1 MKKTV
6 LTVALLWCVVMSYAQ
21 RLELLPY
28 GDFDTW
34 AVRYIT
40 ESGFLGGKT
49 KALYMIAPTDTVY
62 GTKYTRCKKSPWSSG
77 NALAQSM
84 GITKVSVSVVPEKRG
99 DGYCCRMETRLDTV
113 HAGTLHLNALVTGS
127 IYTGILAD
135 PVTLAHS
142 NDPNSAIDMGMP
154 FTKRPKALVLDYK
167 AVIKNGT
174 IIKAAASRKI
184 KKLEGL
190 DAGQIVMVLQYRWE
204 EKGHI
209 YAYRVG
215 TATEYIRSSTKDWQN
230 AHRVPVVY
238 GELPEGA
245 DQPWSALCNNRF
257 KARNSKG
264 KMVCIEEIGWRGDLE
279 PTHVIV
285 QVSSGCQQPFTGCPG
300 NIVWVDNIGM
310 EY

>member
-1 MKKTV
+1 MRKSV
-6 LTVALLWCVVMSYAQ
+6 WIAALLGVVTTGYAQ
-21 RLELLPY
+21 QIELLPY
-28 GDFDTW
+28 GNFDTW
-34 AVRYIT
+34 AVRFIT
-40 ESGFLGGKT
+40 ESDFLGGKT

-62 GTKYTRCKKSPWSSG
+62 GIQYTRCKNSPWSSG
-77 NALAQSM
+77 NALAQAM
-84 GITKVSVSVVPEKRG
+84 GITKVSVSVVPEKREN
-99 DGYCCRMETRLDTV
+99 GYCCRMETRLDTI
-113 HAGTLHLNALVTGS
+113 HAGTIHMNALVTGS

-142 NDPNSAIDMGMP
+142 SDPNSAINMGVP

-174 IIKAAASRKI
+174 IIKAAASRRV
-184 KKLEGL
+184 KKMEGK
-190 DAGQIVMVLQYRWE
+190 DAGQITLVLQYRWE

-215 TATEYIRSSTKDWQN
+215 TATEYIRTSTNGWVN

-238 GELPEGA
+238 GELPQGA
-245 DQPWSALCNNRF
+245 DQPWSMLCDNRF

-264 KMVCIEEIGWRGDLE
+264 KMVCIEEVGWRSDLQ
-279 PTHVIV
+279 PTHMII

-300 NIVWVDNIGM
+300 NTVWVDNIGL

>member
-1 MKKTV
+1 MKKSV
-6 LTVALLWCVVMSYAQ
+6 WIIALLGLAMSAWAQ
-21 RLELLPY
+21 QIELLPY
-28 GDFDTW
+28 GNFETW
-34 AVRYIT
+34 TVRYIT
-40 ESGFLGGKT
+40 ESGFLGGST

-62 GTKYTRCKKSPWSSG
+62 GTQYTRCKNSPWSSG
-77 NALAQSM
+77 NALAQAM

-113 HAGTLHLNALVTGS
+113 HAGTMHLNALVTGS

-142 NDPNSAIDMGMP
+142 SDPNSAINMGMP

-174 IIKAAASRKI
+174 ILKASASRKV
-184 KKLEGL
+184 KKIAGR
-190 DAGQIVMVLQYRWE
+190 DAGQIVLVLQYRWE

-215 TATEYIRSSTKDWQN
+215 TATEYIRTSTTGWVD
-230 AHRVPVVY
+230 AHRVPVIY
-238 GELPEGA
+238 GELPKGA
-245 DQPWSALCNNRF
+245 DQPWSLLCNDRF

-264 KMVCIEEIGWRGDLE
+264 KMVCIEEIGWRGDLQ
-279 PTHVIV
+279 PTHAIV
-285 QVSSGCQQPFTGCPG
+285 QISSGCQLPFTGCPG
-300 NIVWVDNIGM
+300 NTVWVDNIGM

>member
-127 IYTGILAD
+127 IYTGILAN
-135 PVTLAHS
+135 PVTLVHS

-245 DQPWSALCNNRF
+245 DQPWSTLCNNRF

>member
-1 MKKTV
+1 MRKRV
-6 LTVALLWCVVMSYAQ
+6 LILALLGGVLMGYAQ
-21 RLELLPY
+21 QIELLPY
-28 GDFDTW
+28 GNFDTW
-34 AVRYIT
+34 AVRFIT
-40 ESGFLGGKT
+40 ESDFLGGKT

-62 GTKYTRCKKSPWSSG
+62 GIQYTRCKNSPWSSG
-77 NALAQSM
+77 NALAQAM

-99 DGYCCRMETRLDTV
+99 NGYCCRMETRLDTI
-113 HAGTLHLNALVTGS
+113 HAGTIHMNALVTGS

-142 NDPNSAIDMGMP
+142 SDPNSAINMGVP

-174 IIKAAASRKI
+174 IIKAAASRRV
-184 KKLEGL
+184 KKMEGK
-190 DAGQIVMVLQYRWE
+190 DAGQITLVLQYRWE

-215 TATEYIRSSTKDWQN
+215 TATEYIRTSTNGWVN

-238 GELPEGA
+238 GELPQGA
-245 DQPWSALCNNRF
+245 DQPWSMLCDNRF

-264 KMVCIEEIGWRGDLE
+264 KMVCIEEVGWRSDLQ
-279 PTHVIV
+279 PTHMII

-300 NIVWVDNIGM
+300 NTVWVDNIGL